1 MESLVEN
8 RPLLWSVVGS
18 ILAVISL
25 VLGSFPDLC
34 HQFSIVE
41 FPSDVSFLL
50 ESAEIELMIY
60 LILAVPKS
68 PVDGSGFGSGSCV
81 FGR

>member
-1 MESLVEN
+1 MESLIEN

-34 HQFSIVE
+34 HQFSVVE
-41 FPSDVSFLL
+41 FPPDVSFVF
-50 ESAEIELMIY
+50 EHAAIELIM
-60 LILAVPKS
+60 
-68 PVDGSGFGSGSCV
+68 C
-81 FGR
+81 